1 MLPAHHTTTIGRPL
15 PRLGA
20 LLLLFFVAAAA
31 CSSASP
37 TRSSTPTSSPAPR
50 PEGPWGGGM
59 GDVAPDFQG
68 IDSWINSGPLTMA
81 ELQGK
86 VVLIDFWT
94 YTCVNCIRTFPYLRE
109 WHEKY
114 ADLGL
119 VIVGVHSPEFTFEE
133 RRENVVRAIE
143 THGLEYPVAQDNAF
157 ATWDAYGN
165 RFWPAKYL
173 VDARGRVQYT
183 HFGEGSYAVTEGWIR
198 RLLEEAGAAVSG
210 VEVVSLEP
218 PVYDPTAR
226 FPDPYRGLTRELYGG
241 HLRNTGLGGF
251 YVDQPRYY
259 DRFEV
264 AQDYTDPGGHEN
276 QFLYLQ
282 GRWFN
287 GPESLVHARETENF
301 EDYIALPL
309 NARSVNA
316 VIDPQIEE
324 PFEVQVTLDGRPL
337 TAEEAGT
344 DLVIRDGRSFVVV
357 DEPRMYHLVELPA
370 FGSHELKLS
379 SNSEGFALFA
389 LTFGAYL
396 EGP

>member
-1 MLPAHHTTTIGRPL
+1 
-15 PRLGA
+15 
-20 LLLLFFVAAAA
+20 
-31 CSSASP
+31 
-37 TRSSTPTSSPAPR
+37 
-50 PEGPWGGGM
+50 
-59 GDVAPDFQG
+59 
-68 IDSWINSGPLTMA
+68 MA

-114 ADLGL
+114 AGLGL

-133 RRENVVRAIE
+133 RRENVVRAAD

-173 VDARGRVQYT
+173 VDAQGRVQYT

-218 PVYDPTAR
+218 PVFDSTAR

-241 HLRNTGLGGF
+241 HLRNTSLGGF
-251 YVDQPRYY
+251 YVVQPRYY

-287 GPESLVHARETENF
+287 GPESLIHARETENF
-301 EDYIALPL
+301 EDYIAFPL

-357 DEPRMYHLVELPA
+357 DEPRLYHLVELPA